1 MAKVLKAVGVIG
13 TIVSFIP
20 GLGGLGTALKIAGA
34 VSYMAG
40 TYIETKQAAKQ
51 NSLDTTNFT
60 YASPTYKFGVLQ
72 TQVNNTLVRPMIY
85 GRVKAAGN
93 MVWHS
98 GGDSET
104 IKKIICYGDGPINGF
119 SDVKFNEIPYA
130 ELTGC
135 SYDAYLGTGTQGIDA
150 RVPGSS
156 ESQRAAVCGGLKYD
170 AYLAVTATASDRLN
184 DSYFDVSAIVEG
196 RLVRVYT
203 TTTAYTTVY
212 SNNPAWCI
220 LDFLTAYNG
229 CREDIANID
238 IQSFI
243 DAAAYC
249 DALVDGQKRFSLNLI
264 CDCRKRILDW
274 LNEMLICCRGYLVY
288 QDGKLFLQIEQA
300 GESVQSFDEDN
311 IIFGTEK
318 FWTTGSNDRYD
329 IVKVRYIDPENEYA
343 RIFAVAEADEITN
356 PNPVVHE
363 LEAFGITNF
372 KQASR
377 LAWFYLNQ
385 SRSCNKLVSFT
396 TTKEGLD
403 RTVGDIID
411 ITSTFLGYSNKL
423 MRIIKMSEAQEGQI
437 EIYCKEYNE
446 GLYADTQ
453 GSVEPVIDVI
463 TLPNLFDIPPSISGL
478 ALTEIGWGN
487 RDGVHIANL
496 DLAWNAPAGTL
507 LYKYLVTYSTD
518 GGTTWKTAGVAQDTE
533 FRIENVKTGDTY
545 QVGVQAMNNGGVLS
559 AKVTLPGYTVV
570 GKDEPPDDVT
580 GFIVSTD
587 VLDTTRLKLGWTRV
601 EAVDLRGYE
610 IREGLTWESGTPISS
625 LLYDTEKAEY
635 QIAENRTYN
644 FWIKA
649 VDNSYNYS
657 ENAANVS
664 ITGKVN
670 PDNVTNFQ
678 AVQNGEYVALS
689 WAKVANTDLAHY
701 EIRMGMGFETGSLIV
716 SGIKNNFY
724 NVKVDQDKI
733 YYFTVK
739 AVNNAGYYS
748 QSYPVEAINVQNLPP
763 KNVILSYNELE
774 LRTGTLENCIFSVSG
789 YLWRDLDKTWDEYET
804 ETWDSFGGESVL
816 RLGTDDGKYLLE
828 DESGGYLLED
838 GSGYYIKEALDEIP
852 SSGSYTSS
860 VKDMGQVITA
870 NVTSEFVT
878 SQGTDPDI
886 SAILQCRISND
897 NVTWSAYKDFVP
909 ALMTFR
915 YIQFRVVMSTLD
927 DSKTPQVSVLKLYI
941 DVPDTVKS
949 GKETI
954 DVGGETISFGHTYYT
969 LPAVVASSVGA
980 GLRTEIS
987 AITETGFTVKV
998 LNAASEDVGGDI
1010 SWQSVGY

>member
-1 MAKVLKAVGVIG
+1 
-13 TIVSFIP
+13 
-20 GLGGLGTALKIAGA
+20 
-34 VSYMAG
+34 
-40 TYIETKQAAKQ
+40 
-51 NSLDTTNFT
+51 
-60 YASPTYKFGVLQ
+60 
-72 TQVNNTLVRPMIY
+72 
-85 GRVKAAGN
+85 
-93 MVWHS
+93 
-98 GGDSET
+98 
-104 IKKIICYGDGPINGF
+104 
-119 SDVKFNEIPYA
+119 
-130 ELTGC
+130 
-135 SYDAYLGTGTQGIDA
+135 
-150 RVPGSS
+150 
-156 ESQRAAVCGGLKYD
+156 
-170 AYLAVTATASDRLN
+170 
-184 DSYFDVSAIVEG
+184 
-196 RLVRVYT
+196 
-203 TTTAYTTVY
+203 
-212 SNNPAWCI
+212 
-220 LDFLTAYNG
+220 
-229 CREDIANID
+229 
-238 IQSFI
+238 
-243 DAAAYC
+243 
-249 DALVDGQKRFSLNLI
+249 
-264 CDCRKRILDW
+264 
-274 LNEMLICCRGYLVY
+274 
-288 QDGKLFLQIEQA
+288 
-300 GESVQSFDEDN
+300 
-311 IIFGTEK
+311 
-318 FWTTGSNDRYD
+318 
-329 IVKVRYIDPENEYA
+329 
-343 RIFAVAEADEITN
+343 
-356 PNPVVHE
+356 
-363 LEAFGITNF
+363 
-372 KQASR
+372 
-377 LAWFYLNQ
+377 
-385 SRSCNKLVSFT
+385 
-396 TTKEGLD
+396 
-403 RTVGDIID
+403 
-411 ITSTFLGYSNKL
+411 
-423 MRIIKMSEAQEGQI
+423 
-437 EIYCKEYNE
+437 
-446 GLYADTQ
+446 
-453 GSVEPVIDVI
+453 
-463 TLPNLFDIPPSISGL
+463 
-478 ALTEIGWGN
+478 
-487 RDGVHIANL
+487 
-496 DLAWNAPAGTL
+496 
-507 LYKYLVTYSTD
+507 
-518 GGTTWKTAGVAQDTE
+518 VAQDTE

-587 VLDTTRLKLGWTRV
+587 VLDTTRLKLGSTRV

-657 ENAANVS
+657 ENAAHVS

-701 EIRMGMGFETGSLIV
+701 EIRMGMGFDTGSLIV

-724 NVKVDQDKI
+724 NVKVDQNKI
-733 YYFTVK
+733 YYFTIK

-763 KNVILSYNELE
+763 KNVILSFNELE

-838 GSGYYIKEALDEIP
+838 GSGVLLKEALDEIP

-878 SQGTDPDI
+878 TQGTDPDI

-954 DVGGETISFGHTYYT
+954 GVGGETISFGHTYYT